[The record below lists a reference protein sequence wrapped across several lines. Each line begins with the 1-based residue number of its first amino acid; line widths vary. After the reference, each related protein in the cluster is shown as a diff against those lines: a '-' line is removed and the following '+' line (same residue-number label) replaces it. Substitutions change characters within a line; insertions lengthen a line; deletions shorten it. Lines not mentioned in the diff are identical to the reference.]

1 MQPSNDIF
9 TESEE
14 AFQMANL
21 IIQHSMLKDIE
32 KEYQNIRNLAE
43 WMKTNNLE
51 SYDLFDVQSSSL
63 YMWLISKTG
72 HLNSSKYFLFAAE
85 KFIPRLS
92 RMLLRV
98 KKKKAAT
105 TSAVYASACFEMY
118 KATKNP
124 KWLYD
129 GCGELDWLV
138 ENKSSGYSGACW
150 GLPFDWA
157 MGDNVIAK
165 TGTPYSTIMIYMIDA
180 LLAGYRA
187 TINPIYRDCAVST
200 IDFFMKDLHQE
211 IIDENTICS
220 AYSPLDRLKV
230 VNVNTYVAV
239 SLYELYKYSNNKDSI
254 VYADKL
260 INYVMKNQNDDG
272 SWPYFAKNSGVPNSE
287 DSLHQCYII
296 ENLFRC
302 YLINKNGDILNA
314 VTKGVLAFYDKFYDN
329 GVITKFSPAN
339 PSSKYYTL
347 ELMDAAETVAMCELL
362 LRDDVF
368 EHQSD
373 IAIKLRRMRSEV
385 FHKTE
390 KTFKIL
396 GKPYYKSKLR
406 VSGVDIPYMRWGL
419 SQWFY
424 AMAVRYKRKHG
435 EITS

>member
-1 MQPSNDIF
+1 
-9 TESEE
+9 
-14 AFQMANL
+14 
-21 IIQHSMLKDIE
+21 MLKDIE
-32 KEYQNIRNLAE
+32 KEYQNIRNLAD

-92 RMLLRV
+92 RILLRV

-105 TSAVYASACFEMY
+105 TSAVYASACFQMY
-118 KATKNP
+118 GATKNP
-124 KWLYD
+124 TWLYD
-129 GCGELDWLV
+129 GCDELDWLV
-138 ENKSSGYSGACW
+138 KNKSPGYSGACW

-239 SLYELYKYSNNKDSI
+239 SLYELYEYSKNKNSI

-302 YLINKNGDILNA
+302 YLINKNEDILNA

-347 ELMDAAETVAMCELL
+347 ELMDAAETVVMCELL

-368 EHQSD
+368 EQQSD

-435 EITS
+435 EILS

>member
-1 MQPSNDIF
+1 MQIF
-9 TESEE
+9 KDRIIESDE
-14 AFQMANL
+14 AFQMAQSL
-21 IIQHSMLKDIE
+21 IKNSMLRNIKT
-32 KEYQNIRNLAE
+32 EYRKIFNLAD
-43 WMKTNNLE
+43 WMKTNKLE
-51 SYDLFDVQSSSL
+51 SYDLFDIQSSSL

-85 KFIPRLS
+85 KFLPRLS
-92 RMLLRV
+92 RLILRV

-105 TSAVYASACFEMY
+105 TSAIYASACFEMY
-118 KATKNP
+118 EATKNP
-124 KWLYD
+124 TWMYD
-129 GCGELDWLV
+129 GVDELNWLV

-187 TINPIYRDCAVST
+187 TGNSVYRDCAVST

-239 SLYELYKYSNNKDSI
+239 SLYELYKYSKNDASI

-260 INYVMKNQNDDG
+260 INYVMQNQNDDG
-272 SWPYFAKNSGVPNSE
+272 SWPYFAKNTGIPNSE

-302 YLINKNGDILNA
+302 YLINKNEDILDA
-314 VTKGVLAFYDKFYDN
+314 VRKGVLSFYDKFYND
-329 GVITKFSPAN
+329 GVITKFSPIN

-347 ELMDAAETVAMCELL
+347 EIMDAAETVAMCELL
-362 LRDDVF
+362 LKHDVF

-373 IAIKLRRMRSEV
+373 IAIKLRLLRSDV
-385 FHKTE
+385 FHNTE
-390 KTFKIL
+390 KTFKIP

-406 VSGVDIPYMRWGL
+406 MSGVDIPYMRWGL

-424 AMAVRYKRKHG
+424 AMAVRYKRKSKD
-435 EITS
+435 IFP